1 MPCDLGLTRP
11 RTRILLGVSSVGEC
25 KASHASL
32 CRSSAF
38 NDPDIM
44 PCDSS
49 PESKLTS
56 VPLILGE
63 PSRRRVASVLCFR
76 TVKRSRALRERRLGR
91 RELAPR
97 GHYTQT
103 RSPAMAGAL
112 SPGGYFPLNPVDAIP
127 PGTATD
133 DQHVH
138 VGFLLTSSL
147 PRCRPLPRD

>member
-44 PCDSS
+44 PSDSS

-76 TVKRSRALRERRLGR
+76 TVKRSRARWANAGSAAANSLHAVTALK
-91 RELAPR
+91 PV
-97 GHYTQT
+97 H
-103 RSPAMAGAL
+103 RSWLVL
-112 SPGGYFPLNPVDAIP
+112 SLL
-127 PGTATD
+127 
-133 DQHVH
+133 
-138 VGFLLTSSL
+138 VGIS
-147 PRCRPLPRD
+147 P